1 MRICF
6 FSDTHKLHREIDL
19 PDADMYVCAGDIS
32 SRGRENEIKDFME
45 WFSRIKS
52 YLNPIKILIL
62 GNHDFLGEEEPSR
75 FTVIDGIKI
84 YGSPIQPTFHDWAFN
99 VDRGDPIKKYWDA
112 IPEDVDILITHGP
125 PFGILDVTNRG
136 NIHVGCEELIKRT
149 NEIKPKI
156 HVFGHIHEAY
166 GVVERDGTMF
176 INASV
181 LNEYYEVKN
190 KPLLVEFNNITKEV
204 NLILD

>member
-62 GNHDFLGEEEPSR
+62 G
-75 FTVIDGIKI
+75 KI
-84 YGSPIQPTFHDWAFN
+84 SIYLHWF
-99 VDRGDPIKKYWDA
+99 Y
-112 IPEDVDILITHGP
+112 
-125 PFGILDVTNRG
+125 
-136 NIHVGCEELIKRT
+136 
-149 NEIKPKI
+149 
-156 HVFGHIHEAY
+156 
-166 GVVERDGTMF
+166 
-176 INASV
+176 
-181 LNEYYEVKN
+181 
-190 KPLLVEFNNITKEV
+190 
-204 NLILD
+204 